1 MGDTAFALGLF
12 VMGNSRSLFALMACL
27 ETEKIQKMVFSDFD
41 SLLCAPTVRIFKL
54 EPVYTAGGCRAE
66 KVLCAIKQNFCRR
79 AVARQENF
87 TPSVGKRPAWTTLD
101 DCEYRFSDC
110 DCSNTEVYFVTD
122 DKKVGGKLTEE
133 QLSMGVEAL
142 EKRSVVERAAP
153 RKKKTRQPVKE
164 TAARLLQKVTP
175 EQAEETSAKPAAK
188 KSASRA
194 EKPAKKEPQKRD
206 AAKKEPARKE
216 PAKKEPSVKKEN
228 GEPRQPKSPPRRG
241 SREAK
246 RS

>member
-54 EPVYTAGGCRAE
+54 EPVYTAGGCRTGE
-66 KVLCAIKQNFCRR
+66 EFCARSRR
-79 AVARQENF
+79 IFAGVRRPAKNL
-87 TPSVGKRPAWTTLD
+87 TPSVGRRPAWTALG

-142 EKRSVVERAAP
+142 EKRSVVEQIGRAH
-153 RKKKTRQPVKE
+153 V
-164 TAARLLQKVTP
+164 
-175 EQAEETSAKPAAK
+175 
-188 KSASRA
+188 
-194 EKPAKKEPQKRD
+194 
-206 AAKKEPARKE
+206 
-216 PAKKEPSVKKEN
+216 
-228 GEPRQPKSPPRRG
+228 
-241 SREAK
+241 
-246 RS
+246 